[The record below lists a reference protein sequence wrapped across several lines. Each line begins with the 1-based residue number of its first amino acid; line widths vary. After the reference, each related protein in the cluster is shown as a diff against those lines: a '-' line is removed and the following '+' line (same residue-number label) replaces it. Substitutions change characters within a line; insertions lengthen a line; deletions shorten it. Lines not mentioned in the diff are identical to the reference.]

1 MLGGADTIQVT
12 MAWVLSLLLNNQEV
26 LKKAQQEL
34 DVQIGR
40 ERQVKESDIKKLG
53 LSSSY
58 HQRKHAFISC
68 WSTHYPA
75 RVH

>member
-53 LSSSY
+53 LL
-58 HQRKHAFISC
+58 
-68 WSTHYPA
+68 
-75 RVH
+75 